1 MDMARSFVTVETAGN
16 CHEDLSRPAHGN
28 GAGAKGN
35 GEEHDRR
42 EGERNSLRIPPTSL
56 NHSCGT
62 FVPTLFLRS
71 KMSRCV
77 DTAVSISQA
86 QHGST
91 SLVILLFTTW

>member
-1 MDMARSFVTVETAGN
+1 
-16 CHEDLSRPAHGN
+16 
-28 GAGAKGN
+28 
-35 GEEHDRR
+35 
-42 EGERNSLRIPPTSL
+42 LRIPPTSL

-62 FVPTLFLRS
+62 FVPPLFLRS